1 MTPDEPRPVASTDLL
16 TPELRKLVHE
26 LDLPPEIL
34 DDLDTSGPEEIGE
47 TLLMASEHLLATER
61 PDLSKLLLRTV
72 HAHPPTPE
80 DGQYALFD
88 LICLHEDEGDEKEAT
103 RLLLEASDLDDLE
116 PGPAALFAEQFEAHG
131 ETGKA
136 LHCFEIGARD
146 HLALPAARIA
156 DLSAYELLPLQGRA
170 RVRRALGIP
179 ADAHDVST
187 IAAQELLPAN
197 PLEEPDLFDELLEH
211 DDEEPP
217 AQLVAV
223 QAIFSRRALP
233 DALERGW
240 VAPGRTEATYFLDA
254 ERELRAEA
262 QEHPDVHF
270 IVLTAEVAEVAD
282 YTERSGLDPSE
293 AVTLMSWS
301 EAEIP
306 GDSDRRMPWPP
317 ERNHPCWCA
326 SGRKY
331 KKCCGAPALR

>member
-1 MTPDEPRPVASTDLL
+1 MTPDEPRPVDPTDLL
-16 TPELRKLVHE
+16 APELRKLIHE

-34 DDLDTSGPEEIGE
+34 DDLDTSGPEEVGE

-61 PDLSKLLLRTV
+61 SDLSRLLLQAV

-88 LICLHEDEGDEKEAT
+88 LICLHEDEGDVKEAS
-103 RLLLEASDLDDLE
+103 RLLLEVSDLDDLG

-131 ETGKA
+131 ETDKA
-136 LHCFEIGARD
+136 LRCFDIGARD

-170 RVRRALGIP
+170 RVRRALGMP

-187 IAAQELLPAN
+187 IAAQERLSAD
-197 PLEEPDLFDELLEH
+197 PLEAPELFDEFLEH
-211 DDEEPP
+211 DEEEPP

-233 DALERGW
+233 GALERGW
-240 VAPGRTEATYFLDA
+240 VDPGQSEATYFLDA

-262 QEHPDVHF
+262 RERPDVHF
-270 IVLTAEVAEVAD
+270 TVLTAEVTEVAD

-293 AVTLMSWS
+293 AATLMSWS
-301 EAEIP
+301 EAEVP
-306 GDSDRRMPWPP
+306 GDSERRMPWPP

-331 KKCCGAPALR
+331 KKCCGTPSLR